1 MGRLLISAMVILML
15 VGASLAAAQD
25 KTTHTATKAEVAAML
40 KQAQVGLEDA
50 VHRALT
56 KNQARQFKSNCI
68 RSNKRWPGKSRFWRV
83 ETSRTSMSMCRMEA
97 FSQPCPPLTANLA
110 SDRPLR

>member
-1 MGRLLISAMVILML
+1 MGRLLVPAMVILML
-15 VGASLAAAQD
+15 MGASLAAAQD

-56 KNQARQFKSNCI
+56 KKPGQAVQVQLHQIKQKAAWQVTILAGGHLEYIYVDVQDGSF
-68 RSNKRWPGKSRFWRV
+68 
-83 ETSRTSMSMCRMEA
+83 
-97 FSQPCPPLTANLA
+97 LTAV
-110 SDRPLR
+110 SPTHGESRQR